1 MFGWIWSPPPLVILT
16 CHLAPD
22 LPHMVREKRHTWLGP
37 SDQAG
42 CWGKS
47 GQEWWWVGA
56 GLGRGIWSRP
66 PCEPWPEHC
75 CCCCPVLH
83 HHPHHPLALLPH
95 LGSHNADHLLL
106 PKLNVMTTSVPY
118 MLYTVHQILSNNVE
132 HSSSD
137 IDHLKLMQA
146 EIDCLGN
153 FDFGKAHPIR
163 ASQSWG

>member
-22 LPHMVREKRHTWLGP
+22 LPHMAREKRHTWLGP

-75 CCCCPVLH
+75 CCCCCPMLH

-95 LGSHNADHLLL
+95 LGIHNADHLLA
-106 PKLNVMTTSVPY
+106 KTQYNDHKC
-118 MLYTVHQILSNNVE
+118 TVNLVYCTPDTYQ
-132 HSSSD
+132 
-137 IDHLKLMQA
+137 Q
-146 EIDCLGN
+146 CGT
-153 FDFGKAHPIR
+153 
-163 ASQSWG
+163 